1 MLPQLSPWDV
11 NTALAK
17 TCEAAAAALQQL
29 LTRELAEWRQ
39 LALAVRPRWVGSGQ
53 TCGAHGGGGGGL
65 ALGILTK
72 SAAGPVPCVWGR
84 GGGAHAAAHKGASEW
99 RGLALAVRLRCVHL
113 WHLKGVKGQVKGLQG
128 QEVGSVPSIRHKE
141 DQDVGAFRHAATS
154 THY

>member
-53 TCGAHGGGGGGL
+53 TCKAHGAGGGGAGPRTPHKQCCRPGLVRLGEGRGVLMQLLTKELASGGGL
-65 ALGILTK
+65 HWLCG
-72 SAAGPVPCVWGR
+72 
-84 GGGAHAAAHKGASEW
+84 
-99 RGLALAVRLRCVHL
+99 
-113 WHLKGVKGQVKGLQG
+113 
-128 QEVGSVPSIRHKE
+128 
-141 DQDVGAFRHAATS
+141 
-154 THY
+154 